1 MLCKQEVLQTQRTER
16 GFSFTS
22 LTSNQNDEGSHLFQ
36 SLPETRKSWG
46 RMNHF
51 NHLCLSQLKRARPYA
66 VEENDDASVSTSL
79 AYDFMRR
86 SQQGITVKYSFFY
99 FYDYLFLCGEL
110 RVVLIGFR
118 CHLKYVMWESR
129 LFKIDIC

>member
-1 MLCKQEVLQTQRTER
+1 
-16 GFSFTS
+16 
-22 LTSNQNDEGSHLFQ
+22 
-36 SLPETRKSWG
+36 
-46 RMNHF
+46 MNHF